1 MGRVV
6 AIGKAVRVQ
15 GLSLAGVL
23 VLPGED
29 ATQVRHSWAALPE
42 DAEVVILT
50 PEASAALELDR
61 LGPLTVV
68 MPG

>member
-6 AIGKAVRVQ
+6 AIGQTVRVQ
-15 GLSLAGVL
+15 GLSLAGVM

-29 ATQVRHSWAALPE
+29 ATQVRTSWAALPE
-42 DAEVVILT
+42 DTEVVILT
-50 PEASAALELDR
+50 PEAAAVLEPDR